1 MSRKTKFSNHWKKA
15 KTTVQ
20 NLPTRIGNAR
30 RDFLHKTTATLRKSH
45 AMVCVED
52 VQVRTMSRSSKGSAE
67 APGKNV
73 RAPSGLNQAIL
84 DQGWSEFSRP
94 LEDPLNWNGGRLTKG
109 PPHPTSQTCP
119 ACAHVA
125 ARNRQS
131 QARFAGVACGY
142 ENNADVV
149 GAINAY
155 WRRDTALQPVH
166 RTALARGRKTTT
178 KPVSTKQE
186 PTEAVREGTHV

>member
-1 MSRKTKFSNHWKKA
+1 
-15 KTTVQ
+15 
-20 NLPTRIGNAR
+20 
-30 RDFLHKTTATLRKSH
+30 
-45 AMVCVED
+45 MVCVED
-52 VQVRTMSRSSKGSAE
+52 VQVRNLSRSSKGSAE

-149 GAINAY
+149 GAFNA
-155 WRRDTALQPVH
+155 ALNVATNVLAPGH
-166 RTALARGRKTTT
+166 RVAACAQDGSGRGRTTTT
-178 KPVSTKQE
+178 KPASTKQE
-186 PTEAVREGTHV
+186 PTEATVREGTHA